1 MTEKTIVT
9 RDSLDTRHAALFVQ
23 TASKFK
29 SNIKVSINDK
39 IVNAKSLMCII
50 SLGIT
55 NGSQLRITAEG
66 ADEEEAVKEI
76 TSVLQ

>member
-9 RDSLDTRHAALFVQ
+9 KDSLDTRHAALFVQ

-39 IVNAKSLMCII
+39 MVNAKSLMCII

-55 NGSQLRITAEG
+55 NGSQLKITADG
-66 ADEEEAVKEI
+66 ADEEDAVKEI